1 MTVDCRAFNLAKIRK
16 VNSANRVQPLDAT
29 IKRLNRKAAGSPK
42 FELQFKP
49 TDIPERAKRYGYP
62 QDDAALAAGR
72 RIREGEFT
80 RKNLLDIFEWK
91 TKGRGRSRIRRN
103 SDKEIADA
111 LRLAVS
117 AKTERAALA
126 VLLGLNGVQVPVASA
141 ILTAIDPKRY
151 TIIDFRALEALGS
164 SSSNRSVNFYLAY
177 LDFCLQL
184 AAAHRVKLRDLD
196 RALWQ
201 WRDD

>member
-1 MTVDCRAFNLAKIRK
+1 M
-16 VNSANRVQPLDAT
+16 
-29 IKRLNRKAAGSPK
+29 AAGSTK
-42 FELQFKP
+42 FKLQFKP
-49 TDIPERAKRYGYP
+49 TDIPELARRYGYA
-62 QDDAALAAGR
+62 QDDAALAAGC
-72 RIREGEFT
+72 RIRDGEFT

-103 SDKEIADA
+103 SDEEIADA

-164 SSSNRSVNFYLAY
+164 NSSDRSVNFYLAY
-177 LDFCLQL
+177 LDFCCTL
-184 AAAHRVKLRDLD
+184 AATHRVKLRDLD

-201 WRDD
+201 WRDA